1 MRASSAANPGD
12 AGEQARTA
20 GRDALSLALI
30 DARNRTLRWL
40 ARFETTGRLFGGG
53 EPGDPVPLH
62 GAGRVG
68 WLQEWWIARNVHRLR
83 AAHAGPGGL
92 RLPGIEPAFD
102 GIFGLPDCAA
112 PLQAL
117 PAADEVRR
125 YLLATLEQTLD
136 LLAACPPD
144 DEALAVYR
152 YVLQLEDRLCEA
164 FAVAAQ
170 RLGVAPGDAASP
182 QGAAPARPAR
192 EPLWMP
198 AQRFTVGNAGAGWVP
213 AAERGGH
220 AESVPDFE
228 IDAQAVSWERFVE
241 FVEDGGYDREALWQ
255 PSSWQWLQAQQRRA
269 PRYVEQ
275 LRGGVLA
282 TRFGVTQR
290 VPGAQAATHLSWHEA
305 DAWCRWAGRRL
316 PTEPEWEL
324 AACTARSRG
333 FVWGDVWEWV
343 AGTARPW
350 PGGPALPTAAV
361 PPRRVL
367 RGASSWTPQRAV
379 HVRQRRFVAAERDEL
394 FCGFR
399 SCAA

>member
-1 MRASSAANPGD
+1 MRASSAANTGD
-12 AGEQARTA
+12 AGAQARTA

-40 ARFETTGRLFGGG
+40 ACFEAAGTLAGAGL
-53 EPGDPVPLH
+53 PGDPVPLH
-62 GAGRVG
+62 MAGRAG

-83 AAHAGPGGL
+83 AEVAGAGGP
-92 RLPGIEPAFD
+92 RLPGIEAGFDEVFGAPAD
-102 GIFGLPDCAA
+102 AAGLPV
-112 PLQAL
+112 L
-117 PAADEVRR
+117 PGVDEVRG

-136 LLAACPPD
+136 LLATCPPD

-152 YVLQLEDRLCEA
+152 WVLQHEDRLCEA

-170 RLGVAPGDAASP
+170 ALGTAPGEAASP
-182 QGAAPARPAR
+182 QGPAPSRPQR
-192 EPLWMP
+192 EPLWIP
-198 AQRFTVGNAGAGWVP
+198 AQRFTVGSAGPGWVP
-213 AAERGGH
+213 PAERGGLEE
-220 AESVPDFE
+220 AIPDFE
-228 IDAQAVSWERFVE
+228 IDAQAVSWARFAE
-241 FVEDGGYDREALWQ
+241 FVDDGGYDREALWQ
-255 PSSWQWLQAQQRRA
+255 PASWEWLQAQQRRA
-269 PRYVEQ
+269 PRHVEQ

-290 VPGAQAATHLSWHEA
+290 VAGAQPVVHVSWHEA

-316 PTEPEWEL
+316 PAEPEWEL

-333 FVWGDVWEWV
+333 FAWGDVWEWV

-350 PGGPALPTAAV
+350 PGAPAWPAAGGL
-361 PPRRVL
+361 PRRVL
-367 RGASSWTPQRAV
+367 RGASSWTAPRAV
-379 HVRQRRFVAAERDEL
+379 HVRQRRFVDAARDGL